1 MRVGDGRETE
11 RERERDSR
19 KWEREWEGERK
30 GEWKCVREIELGM
43 GESRQWERE

>member
-1 MRVGDGRETE
+1 MKVGDGRE
-11 RERERDSR
+11 RKCERDSR

-43 GESRQWERE
+43 GESRQRERE